1 MEETYILL
9 VKRIETL
16 EKELRE
22 KEKELCDLIEY
33 LASHDITISIS
44 SDYTRL
50 ESRLDKEKE

>member
-33 LASHDITISIS
+33 LANHDITISIS